1 MHFQEKFNHAS
12 VYAFTQNIKHSYMH
26 SSKEQN
32 QFSCIQ
38 HAFSFKKR
46 EIKFHAFQQIR
57 ILTKHIKPNFSKEYL
72 ER

>member
-32 QFSCIQ
+32 QLSCTQ
-38 HAFSFKKR
+38 HAFSLKKKKR
-46 EIKFHAFQQIR
+46 SNFMHAFM
-57 ILTKHIKPNFSKEYL
+57 HFS
-72 ER
+72 R